1 MEFGSR
7 ESPLPPDAS
16 SQVGSP
22 SAESEHTQDLD
33 PYEVLE
39 KHLAEELAPDLKIL
53 RLLGRGAVASVY
65 LAQEPGLKRLVAVKV
80 LSPMLGWN
88 NNARLRFEREAQS
101 AARIFHPNVVPVHR
115 VGTLSDGVPYLTM
128 AFIEGRSLA
137 QRLKA
142 EGLLEV
148 GEVRQI
154 LTQLAAALQAAH
166 EEGIVHRHVK
176 PSNVL
181 CEEKTGRVLLTDFG
195 IAAALDTADE
205 AGPRLTPIGQ
215 LVGDLRHMS
224 PEQLAGKE
232 LTGEADVYGLAIL
245 GYELLTGEG
254 PYGQR
259 TISEMTTA
267 HLQEEPTPLAAIRDD
282 VDAELA
288 EVLLRCLEKTPGDRP
303 RASDVVRLLSRTGA
317 ARLRPTGDSS
327 MTGGAGVGVSAAAVP
342 SVSSEADATKE
353 VGALRTKTVSMR
365 PPEEAFELRILGTLE
380 LRASDGRSL
389 LSVLAQPKRVALL
402 SYLASGAGKRFRRRD
417 TILGVFWPDLD
428 QERAR
433 HALRQTIYVL
443 RRALGPGVIVSRG
456 DQELGVSRE
465 ELWCDAATFEEALA
479 TGHPE
484 EALELYNG
492 ELLPGLYLDDSS
504 NFERWL
510 DTERDRLRRLA
521 FEAAWRVVEELEA
534 AGDTTG
540 AAYWAHRAGGLSP
553 YDEGALCRLVAL
565 LDKLGNRA
573 AALSAYERFAERL
586 RADFDADPSVETRA
600 LITSIRE
607 RS

>member
-1 MEFGSR
+1 
-7 ESPLPPDAS
+7 
-16 SQVGSP
+16 
-22 SAESEHTQDLD
+22 
-33 PYEVLE
+33 
-39 KHLAEELAPDLKIL
+39 
-53 RLLGRGAVASVY
+53 
-65 LAQEPGLKRLVAVKV
+65 
-80 LSPMLGWN
+80 
-88 NNARLRFEREAQS
+88 
-101 AARIFHPNVVPVHR
+101 
-115 VGTLSDGVPYLTM
+115 M
-128 AFIEGRSLA
+128 A
-137 QRLKA
+137 
-142 EGLLEV
+142 
-148 GEVRQI
+148 
-154 LTQLAAALQAAH
+154 
-166 EEGIVHRHVK
+166 
-176 PSNVL
+176 
-181 CEEKTGRVLLTDFG
+181 
-195 IAAALDTADE
+195 
-205 AGPRLTPIGQ
+205 
-215 LVGDLRHMS
+215 
-224 PEQLAGKE
+224 
-232 LTGEADVYGLAIL
+232 
-245 GYELLTGEG
+245 
-254 PYGQR
+254 
-259 TISEMTTA
+259 
-267 HLQEEPTPLAAIRDD
+267 
-282 VDAELA
+282 
-288 EVLLRCLEKTPGDRP
+288 
-303 RASDVVRLLSRTGA
+303 
-317 ARLRPTGDSS
+317 
-327 MTGGAGVGVSAAAVP
+327 GGAGVGVSVAAAS
-342 SVSSEADATKE
+342 SVSSEAGATKEAASTKE
-353 VGALRTKTVSMR
+353 VGALRTRTVSLK

-433 HALRQTIYVL
+433 HALRQTVYVL
-443 RRALGPGVIVSRG
+443 RRSLGSRVIVSRG

-465 ELWCDAATFEEALA
+465 ELWCDAATFEEALGA
-479 TGHPE
+479 GHPE

-573 AALSAYERFAERL
+573 AALSAYEKFAERL
-586 RADFDADPSVETRA
+586 RTDFDADPSVETRA